1 MGLVSLVIYATSR
14 LCYIVNRVIMPLIN
28 RTPSAV
34 AKFHKERAHH
44 RHKCRI
50 MVSLVLCTV
59 TLPWLKQYS
68 STSTSL
74 YWSIYKA
81 RVAQTKDQFV
91 VIVIRLRGIFVLHF
105 ETPPQNKFR
114 KKACV
119 VLLITKCVFKSLS
132 SWMEIF
138 CESFKMHSP
147 HPRMGNIF
155 GQTKTWHI
163 AI

>member
-1 MGLVSLVIYATSR
+1 MSYLVRMCFKMGLVSLVIYATSR

-119 VLLITKCVFKSLS
+119 V
-132 SWMEIF
+132 
-138 CESFKMHSP
+138 
-147 HPRMGNIF
+147 
-155 GQTKTWHI
+155 
-163 AI
+163 